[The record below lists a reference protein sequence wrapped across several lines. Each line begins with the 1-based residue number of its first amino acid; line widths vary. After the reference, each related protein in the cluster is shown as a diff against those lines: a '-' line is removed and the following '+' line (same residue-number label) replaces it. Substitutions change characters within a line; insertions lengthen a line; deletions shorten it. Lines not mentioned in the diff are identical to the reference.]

1 MDRCRSISEARGS
14 ARLAAVTAISGKY
27 HFRQGSEAAMVETV
41 QDIYEAVLEN
51 LRKVLGG

>member
-14 ARLAAVTAISGKY
+14 ARLAAVTAVSGKY

-51 LRKVLGG
+51 LRKVLV